1 MKTLLSA
8 TVTINPAEISKKLH
22 LKGEAMSD
30 EEKLLKRLTAYLSDD
45 QKHTLRIY
53 GHGASGKSTFARKLQ
68 LALGEERAN
77 LLATDPYV
85 ISGTYR
91 ELLSSKD
98 FPHQKVT
105 ACLPAVHELG
115 SLERDICALQSGL
128 DILTIGTAWSPSLR
142 LSARKPILIVEG
154 MSAAFLSESLFDLS
168 LCFYTDDQTEL
179 ERRLARDVAVRER
192 RPEWIE
198 QTHLARREQYRHF
211 YQPYLASADL
221 VICQSGKDFRIE
233 KDSPLL

>member
-8 TVTINPAEISKKLH
+8 TATINPAEISKKFH

-30 EEKLLKRLTAYLSDD
+30 EEKLLNRLIAYLSDD
-45 QKHTLRIY
+45 QRRTLRIY
-53 GHGASGKSTFARKLQ
+53 GHGASGKSTFALKLQ
-68 LALGEERAN
+68 LALGEDRAN
-77 LLATDPYV
+77 LLETDPYV
-85 ISGTYR
+85 ITGEYR
-91 ELLSSKD
+91 DLLSSKD

-128 DILTIGTAWSPSLR
+128 DILTIGTAWSSSLR

-154 MSAAFLSESLFDLS
+154 MSAAFLPESLFDLS

-211 YQPYLASADL
+211 YQPYLAAADL
-221 VICQSGKDFRIE
+221 VICQSGNSFRIE
-233 KDSPLL
+233 KNSPLL

>member
-1 MKTLLSA
+1 
-8 TVTINPAEISKKLH
+8 
-22 LKGEAMSD
+22 MSD

-45 QKHTLRIY
+45 QHHTLRIY

-77 LLATDPYV
+77 LLETDPYV
-85 ISGTYR
+85 ITGDYR
-91 ELLSSKD
+91 DLLSSKD

-105 ACLPAVHELG
+105 ACLPAVHELS

-154 MSAAFLSESLFDLS
+154 MSAAFLPDSLFDLS
-168 LCFYTDDQTEL
+168 LCFYTEDQTEL

-198 QTHLARREQYRHF
+198 QTHLARREQYSHF
-211 YQPYLASADL
+211 YQPYLAAADL
-221 VICQSGKDFRIE
+221 IISQSGKDFRIE
-233 KDSPLL
+233 KDSSLL

>member
-1 MKTLLSA
+1 
-8 TVTINPAEISKKLH
+8 
-22 LKGEAMSD
+22 MSD
-30 EEKLLKRLTAYLSDD
+30 EEKLLESLTAYLIAD
-45 QKHTLRIY
+45 QKHTIRIY

-68 LALGEERAN
+68 LALGEEGAN
-77 LLATDPYV
+77 LLETDPYV
-85 ISGTYR
+85 ITGAYR
-91 ELLSSKD
+91 DLLSSKD

-105 ACLPAVHELG
+105 ACIPAVHELS

-128 DILTIGTAWSPSLR
+128 DILTIGTTWSPSLR
-142 LSARKPILIVEG
+142 LSAQKPILIVEG
-154 MSAAFLSESLFDLS
+154 MSAAFLPKNLFDLS
-168 LCFYTDDQTEL
+168 ICFYTDDETEL

-211 YQPYLASADL
+211 YQPYLAAADL
-221 VICQSGKDFRIE
+221 VICQTGNSFRIE

>member
-1 MKTLLSA
+1 
-8 TVTINPAEISKKLH
+8 
-22 LKGEAMSD
+22 MSD

-45 QKHTLRIY
+45 QHHTLRIY

-68 LALGEERAN
+68 LALGEDRAN
-77 LLATDPYV
+77 LLETDPYV
-85 ISGTYR
+85 ITGEYR
-91 ELLSSKD
+91 DLLSSKD

-105 ACLPAVHELG
+105 ACLPAVHELS

-168 LCFYTDDQTEL
+168 ICFYTDDQTEL
-179 ERRLARDVAVRER
+179 ERRLVRDVTVRER
-192 RPEWIE
+192 RPEWLE

-211 YQPYLASADL
+211 YQPYLAAADL
-221 VICQSGKDFRIE
+221 VICQSDNSFRIE

>member
-1 MKTLLSA
+1 
-8 TVTINPAEISKKLH
+8 
-22 LKGEAMSD
+22 MSD
-30 EEKLLKRLTAYLSDD
+30 EGKLLESLVDYLSDG
-45 QKHTLRIY
+45 QKHTLRIF

-68 LALGEERAN
+68 LALGEDRVN
-77 LLATDPYV
+77 LLETDSYV
-85 ISGTYR
+85 ITGEYR
-91 ELLSSKD
+91 DLLSSKD

-128 DILTIGTAWSPSLR
+128 DILTIGTAWSSSLR

-154 MSAAFLSESLFDLS
+154 MSAAFLPESLFDLS

-211 YQPYLASADL
+211 YQPYLAAADL
-221 VICQSGKDFRIE
+221 VICQSGNSFRIE
-233 KDSPLL
+233 KNSPLL

>member
-1 MKTLLSA
+1 
-8 TVTINPAEISKKLH
+8 
-22 LKGEAMSD
+22 MSD
-30 EEKLLKRLTAYLSDD
+30 EEKLLESLVDYLSDG

-68 LALGEERAN
+68 LALGEEGTN
-77 LLATDPYV
+77 LLETDPYV
-85 ISGTYR
+85 ITGEYR
-91 ELLSSKD
+91 DLLSSKD

-105 ACLPAVHELG
+105 ACIPAVHELS

-128 DILTIGTAWSPSLR
+128 DILTIGKAWSPSLR

-154 MSAAFLSESLFDLS
+154 MSAAFLPKGLFDLS
-168 LCFYTDDQTEL
+168 ICFYTDEETEL

-192 RPEWIE
+192 RSDWIK

-211 YQPYLASADL
+211 YQPYLAAADL
-221 VICQSGKDFRIE
+221 VICQSDNSFRIE
-233 KDSPLL
+233 KDSILL

>member
-1 MKTLLSA
+1 
-8 TVTINPAEISKKLH
+8 
-22 LKGEAMSD
+22 MSD
-30 EEKLLKRLTAYLSDD
+30 EGKVLESVVDYLSDG
-45 QKHTLRIY
+45 QKHTLRIF
-53 GHGASGKSTFARKLQ
+53 GDGASGKSTFARKLQ
-68 LALGEERAN
+68 LTLGEDGAN
-77 LLATDPYV
+77 LLETDPYV
-85 ISGTYR
+85 ITGEYR
-91 ELLSSKD
+91 DLLSSKD

-154 MSAAFLSESLFDLS
+154 MSAAFLSKSLFDLS
-168 LCFYTDDQTEL
+168 ICFYTDDQTEL

-211 YQPYLASADL
+211 YQPYLAAADL
-221 VICQSGKDFRIE
+221 VICQSGNDFRIE
-233 KDSPLL
+233 RDSPLL

>member
-1 MKTLLSA
+1 
-8 TVTINPAEISKKLH
+8 
-22 LKGEAMSD
+22 MSD
-30 EEKLLKRLTAYLSDD
+30 EGKLLESLVDYLSDG
-45 QKHTLRIY
+45 QKHTLRIF

-68 LALGEERAN
+68 LTLGEEGAN
-77 LLATDPYV
+77 LLETDPYV
-85 ISGTYR
+85 ITGEYR
-91 ELLSSKD
+91 DLLSSKD

-105 ACLPAVHELG
+105 ACIPAVHELS

-128 DILTIGTAWSPSLR
+128 DILTIGKAWSPSLR

-154 MSAAFLSESLFDLS
+154 MSAAFLPKGLFDLS
-168 LCFYTDDQTEL
+168 ICFYTDEETEL

-211 YQPYLASADL
+211 YQPYLAAADL
-221 VICQSGKDFRIE
+221 VICQSGNDFRIE
-233 KDSPLL
+233 RDSPLL